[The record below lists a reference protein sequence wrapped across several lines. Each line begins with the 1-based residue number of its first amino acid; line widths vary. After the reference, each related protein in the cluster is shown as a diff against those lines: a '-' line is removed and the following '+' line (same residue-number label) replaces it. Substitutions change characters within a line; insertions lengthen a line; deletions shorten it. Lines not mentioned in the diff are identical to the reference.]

1 MKIFGKFIAV
11 QLFTFLTCMYFMGGY
26 IIIKNGDSMVSLNT
40 FQFISGLI
48 FLIITLVGGV
58 ILVSGAV
65 LLIIIFLVWSFKND
79 DRGFIEFTK
88 GIF

>member
-11 QLFTFLTCMYFMGGY
+11 QLFTFLVCMYFMGGY
-26 IIIKNGDSMVSLNT
+26 IIVKNGDSAVGLNA

-48 FLIITLVGGV
+48 FLLITLIGGV
-58 ILVSGAV
+58 ILVCGAV

>member
-11 QLFTFLTCMYFMGGY
+11 QLFTFLVCMYFMGGY
-26 IIIKNGDSMVSLNT
+26 IIIKNGDSAVGLNA

-48 FLIITLVGGV
+48 FLLITLVGGV
-58 ILVSGAV
+58 ILVCGAV

-79 DRGFIEFTK
+79 DRGFIDFTK

>member
-11 QLFTFLTCMYFMGGY
+11 QLFTFLICMYFMGGY
-26 IIIKNGDSMVSLNT
+26 IIVQNGDRMVGLNA

-58 ILVSGAV
+58 ILLCGAV

-79 DRGFIEFTK
+79 DRGFIDFTK